1 MYTNIESHRT
11 PETNV
16 MLYVNYTSI
25 KKEKKKER
33 KEEEANATTLET
45 EAFVMVW
52 YREPSTDEI
61 TVQSA
66 PNNIIQNKKYFSSSS
81 EIKTMHTLSH
91 FLS

>member
-61 TVQSA
+61 TVQSKGQKERERICRKVRWREA
-66 PNNIIQNKKYFSSSS
+66 SVGSAWEFS
-81 EIKTMHTLSH
+81 
-91 FLS
+91 